1 MSACAAHVDRLMGA
15 ISVETGAEILR
26 GPDGIYL
33 FGSDRDEGLVM
44 SVGPGGDEAV
54 ILMQAVLGD
63 LPAGKEAGMLRG
75 LLQANAALDAMGWPV
90 FALNGATGTV
100 LCTKSLRRQDDSGV
114 ERDPAWMLAAMTV
127 FLNAAA
133 RARALLEDGAVRLP
147 ADPGAEPG
155 DGGNG
160 DEILIRL

>member
-1 MSACAAHVDRLMGA
+1 MGA
-15 ISVETGAEILR
+15 ISVETGAEIVR
-26 GPDGIYL
+26 GPEGVYL

-63 LPAGKEAGMLRG
+63 LPAGKEAGTLRG
-75 LLQANAALDAMGWPV
+75 LLQANAVLAGMGWPV

-100 LCTKSLRRQDDSGV
+100 LYTKSLPRQDDSGV

-133 RARALLEDGAVRLP
+133 RVRALLEDGAVRLP
-147 ADPGAEPG
+147 ADPGGDPG
-155 DGGNG
+155 GDAGDTG